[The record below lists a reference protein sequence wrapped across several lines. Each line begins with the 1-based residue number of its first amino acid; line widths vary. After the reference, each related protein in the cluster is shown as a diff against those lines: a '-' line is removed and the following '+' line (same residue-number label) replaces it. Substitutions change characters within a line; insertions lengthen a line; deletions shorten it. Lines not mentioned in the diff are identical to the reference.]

1 MDSRVAA
8 FKAFQASPIS
18 SKTWAFCS
26 CKAGTSGANARAAS
40 HLPSA
45 SRYFPS
51 YKKEY
56 GINYK
61 VQALTQNDMGTHQ
74 ISKIVGQKNDINLNL

>member
-1 MDSRVAA
+1 MDARVAA
-8 FKAFQASPIS
+8 FNKAFQASPIS

-26 CKAGTSGANARAAS
+26 CTTGTSGANTRVAS

-51 YKKEY
+51 CKKEY
-56 GINYK
+56 GSNY
-61 VQALTQNDMGTHQ
+61 VAQALTEAYTT
-74 ISKIVGQKNDINLNL
+74 